1 MEKIWKIICE
11 RSEENCKKY
20 FRIYKAKS
28 GVIRKFF
35 EINLENFTIF

>member
-20 FRIYKAKS
+20 FRTYKAKYR
-28 GVIRKFF
+28 VI
-35 EINLENFTIF
+35 EINLEYFTIF